1 MKSKEELAE
10 KFLEAMLHN
19 YNGKDHP
26 EVLAFVAFDIAE
38 AFIEQAD
45 IRRTPRKPPT
55 ISEDKLFL
63 IKNL

>member
-26 EVLAFVAFDIAE
+26 DVLAFVAFDMAE
-38 AFIEQAD
+38 AFIKQAE
-45 IRRTPRKPPT
+45 IRAKPRKPPV
-55 ISEDKLFL
+55 IQEDKP
-63 IKNL
+63 K